1 MSSVGN
7 SKQGV
12 FDQAT
17 RLMHWLTA
25 GLMLLVFA
33 LAFSIDLAT
42 SRPFHTAFLQL
53 HRSVGLTVWVVTL
66 IRLAWRHVAKYPDWP
81 RDMSQPM
88 RVAAMAS
95 EYALY
100 ALLVAQPILGI
111 LQTNAHG
118 DNVNLFFIGQLPAL
132 IQKNRPL
139 AQQLLTVHKAVG
151 FSLLGLIAI
160 HVSAALFHH
169 FWRRDDT
176 LTAMLP
182 AVAAW
187 RTIKSRADQ
196 TPEADAPPSRNA
208 NSNRTP
214 RSAIPGCS
222 SRATWIRTTASRSS
236 STSRAP
242 IITCVRSILGWS
254 E

>member
-1 MSSVGN
+1 MRDVGN
-7 SKQGV
+7 SKRGV
-12 FDQAT
+12 FDPAT

-25 GLMLLVFA
+25 GLVLSVFV

-42 SRPFHTAFLQL
+42 SRASHTVFLQL

-66 IRLAWRHVAKYPDWP
+66 VRLAWRNSAKYPDWP
-81 RDMSQPM
+81 SDMSQTM

-100 ALLVAQPILGI
+100 ALLLAQPLLGI

-118 DNVNLFFIGQLPAL
+118 DHVNLFFIGQLPAL
-132 IQKNRPL
+132 IEKNRPL

-151 FSLLGLIAI
+151 FSLLGLIAL

-182 AVAAW
+182 AAAAW
-187 RTIKSRADQ
+187 RTLESRADQ
-196 TPEADAPPSRNA
+196 PREVDVPQSRNVSPGVP
-208 NSNRTP
+208 NS
-214 RSAIPGCS
+214 A
-222 SRATWIRTTASRSS
+222 RSS
-236 STSRAP
+236 N
-242 IITCVRSILGWS
+242 
-254 E
+254 

>member
-1 MSSVGN
+1 MMRAVGD
-7 SKQGV
+7 SERGV
-12 FDQAT
+12 FDLTT

-25 GLMLLVFA
+25 GLMLSVFV

-42 SRPFHTAFLQL
+42 SRASHTAFLQL

-66 IRLAWRHVAKYPDWP
+66 LRMAWRNFAKYPAWP
-81 RDMSQPM
+81 RDMSQTM

-100 ALLVAQPILGI
+100 ALLLAQPILGI

-118 DNVNLFFIGQLPAL
+118 DHVNLFFIGQLPAL
-132 IQKNRPL
+132 IEKNRPL

-151 FSLLGLIAI
+151 FSLLGLIAL

-182 AVAAW
+182 AAAAW
-187 RTIKSRADQ
+187 RTLEPRADQ
-196 TPEADAPPSRNA
+196 AREADAAPSRSVGSGMP
-208 NSNRTP
+208 NS
-214 RSAIPGCS
+214 AHS
-222 SRATWIRTTASRSS
+222 SN
-236 STSRAP
+236 
-242 IITCVRSILGWS
+242 
-254 E
+254 